1 MPNSKS
7 INRNAKYPLPSGDL
21 FPLVI
26 LFDSLACTYV
36 QRIDTSLMSDSF
48 GFLDDLLL
56 GALGTG
62 FSRLEDVVGK
72 IKAGSQVKTHPQRNE
87 L

>member
-1 MPNSKS
+1 M
-7 INRNAKYPLPSGDL
+7 RNIRFRLVIY

-36 QRIDTSLMSDSF
+36 QRIDTSLLSACF
-48 GFLDDLLL
+48 GFLEDLLL

-72 IKAGSQVKTHPQRNE
+72 IKAGSQVKTCPEEND

>member
-1 MPNSKS
+1 
-7 INRNAKYPLPSGDL
+7 
-21 FPLVI
+21 
-26 LFDSLACTYV
+26 
-36 QRIDTSLMSDSF
+36 MSDSF